1 MIFRITYT
9 DRERTFRKIAIERQG
24 FYFPL
29 LILGSYPKIYVGLMT
44 KVRLFYTKIRSVFTK
59 ICTLESFVHVG
70 NISQFDFGFN

>member
-1 MIFRITYT
+1 MILRITQT
-9 DRERTFRKIAIERQG
+9 ERTVKKIAIERQR

-29 LILGSYPKIYVGLMT
+29 LILGFYPKIYVVLMT

-70 NISQFDFGFN
+70 NISQFEFGFN